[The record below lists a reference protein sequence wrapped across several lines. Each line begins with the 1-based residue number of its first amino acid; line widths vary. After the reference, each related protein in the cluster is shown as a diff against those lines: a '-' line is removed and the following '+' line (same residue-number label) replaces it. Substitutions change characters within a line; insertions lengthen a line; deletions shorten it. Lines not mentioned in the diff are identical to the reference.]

1 MSYVGISRIQTRKD
15 LLSVAE
21 HFQLNNLYQ
30 KRHLFLKVKEAN
42 ASILWPR
49 TDNNFKVVRIVD
61 FDDSGVLLLK
71 NELNRLSLATKPN
84 GIQLNM
90 VFPPI
95 TELVD
100 FMNQSGLPFFM
111 LRIRKDSFEAA
122 RNSTDVF
129 LKMIRKYTNYS
140 LIDYLVFNA
149 DSESLPY
156 FKAVKESGIPV
167 GLSVVGNI
175 EAVKSFVAIDP
186 KVSIEIET
194 ILLKEMKE
202 FLDMSKTIGG

>member
-1 MSYVGISRIQTRKD
+1 MPYVGISYLQTREN

-21 HFQLNNLYQ
+21 HFQLQDLCQ

-49 TDNNFKVVRIVD
+49 TDNNFKVVRVVD
-61 FDDSGVLLLK
+61 FDDNGVLLLK
-71 NELNRLSLATKPN
+71 NALNRLNMEAKPN

-111 LRIRKDSFEAA
+111 LRIRKDSFQAA

-129 LKMIRKYTNYS
+129 VKMVRKYTNHS

-156 FKAVKESGIPV
+156 FKAVKESGILV
-167 GLSVVGNI
+167 SLSVVGNI

-186 KVSIEIET
+186 NVSIEIET
-194 ILLKEMKE
+194 ILLEEMKE
-202 FLDMSKTIGG
+202 FLDMSKMIGG